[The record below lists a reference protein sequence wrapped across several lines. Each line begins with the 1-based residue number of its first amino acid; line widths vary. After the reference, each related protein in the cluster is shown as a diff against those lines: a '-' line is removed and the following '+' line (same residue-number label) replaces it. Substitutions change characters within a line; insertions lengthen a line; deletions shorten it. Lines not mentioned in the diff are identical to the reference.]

1 MKAEEIL
8 WGAVTLIILYLAWKT
23 IAPLLSAIFFAAI
36 LAYAVLPLHK
46 RLTKR
51 IDNKKS
57 ALIFTILLIG
67 LSSIVT
73 VELVLIT
80 KNLIVSFYGDIMTFI
95 SWSLTLELPFGISGA
110 LQSLYSQLTPKLTE
124 YVQSY
129 VFSIPEY
136 LLQLVIFLATFYTFL
151 VNSDEIKK
159 QIYALIPGGHE
170 DLGKKLLKRADVTLQ
185 ALIRAWLLLNIAK
198 GILMTLG
205 FWGFG
210 ITDLPTALLAGL
222 LTILFSFIP
231 LFEGWMIWLVAAIF
245 LLKQGDVLKAIAI
258 SIYGAVLVSPL
269 PDFTIRPK
277 LVAKEAKLDEI
288 MVLIGMIGGV
298 WAFGVKGLII
308 GPIVLNLVSAL
319 LKEWKRIKA
328 QQS

>member
-51 IDNKKS
+51 TDNKKS

-73 VELVLIT
+73 VELVLII